1 MGRIKEHHALG
12 KDLMRKQANEMRTR
26 IFIAGLI
33 LVLVLGLAGCKAKGP
48 ATVAYLPLEYVPE
61 PITMPAL
68 PATPATCPP
77 TAAPSSGKSINLTW
91 MVPDSIPNLDAVLA
105 TFEAQN
111 PQIQV
116 TLLPVKVENYYAAT
130 TGVLAMG
137 CTTPDVLNLR
147 VENSAYYASYG
158 CLASLWNQFTFDEK
172 EDWIQAL
179 RKSGRYAR
187 EQYSAPFDTSVSLLF
202 YNSDLLTAAGIIPPV
217 AGERWTWEKVTDTAK
232 KLTQDKNS
240 DGTPKV
246 WGLAWA
252 GSTAQDFVSLPQS
265 LGGEAIGL
273 DGVTVKGVI
282 DTSAWQDAFTF
293 YSNIFNTWKVS
304 PTDETFNAEEAF
316 LAGKL
321 GMVVANAEDI
331 NRFASA
337 GFSWGVAPYPYFQK
351 GKLVVPT
358 GDWQIGVNA
367 KSPQHDA
374 AMILVHWLT
383 FKVGGEVLWR
393 EGSVSIPPEKNV
405 LNLFMTEPTFE
416 TAPNSYWKT
425 AAKEALIFTLPGP
438 ITPFYQAYDE
448 QLQIAL
454 KELRGGA
461 DPKTTLTNFVDTLS
475 GLMK

>member
-1 MGRIKEHHALG
+1 
-12 KDLMRKQANEMRTR
+12 MRKRNLL
-26 IFIAGLI
+26 IGLVLI
-33 LVLVLGLAGCKAKGP
+33 LVIGLVGCKAKSP

-61 PITMPAL
+61 PVTMSAL
-68 PATPATCPP
+68 PVTTTACPSA
-77 TAAPSSGKSINLTW
+77 AAPSIGKSFNLTW

-116 TLLPVKVENYYAAT
+116 TLLPVNTENYFAIT
-130 TGVLAMG
+130 TGVLAAG

-147 VENSAYYASYG
+147 VENSTYYASYG
-158 CLASLWNQFTFDEK
+158 WLASLWNQFTFDEK

-187 EQYSAPFDTSVSLLF
+187 EQYSAPLDTSVSLLF
-202 YNSDLLTAAGIIPPV
+202 YNNDLLTAAGIAPPV
-217 AGERWTWEKVTDTAK
+217 AGERWTWEKVADAAK
-232 KLTQDKNS
+232 RIIQDKYS

-246 WGLAWA
+246 WGFAWA
-252 GSTAQDFVSLPQS
+252 GTSAQDFVSLPQS
-265 LGGEAIGL
+265 LGGDAIGL

-293 YSNIFNTWKVS
+293 YSNVFNAWKVS
-304 PTDETFNAEEAF
+304 PMDETFNAEEAF

-321 GMVVANAEDI
+321 GMVVANADDI
-331 NRFASA
+331 NKFASA
-337 GFSWGVAPYPYFQK
+337 GFSWGVSPYPYFQK

-367 KSPQHDA
+367 KSTQHDA
-374 AMILVHWLT
+374 AMTLVHWLT

-393 EGSVSIPPEKNV
+393 EGSVSLPPEKNV
-405 LNLFMTEPTFE
+405 LNLFAAEPTYE
-416 TAPNSYWKT
+416 TAPLSYWKT
-425 AAKEALIFTLPGP
+425 AATEALVFTLPGP

-448 QLQIAL
+448 QLQNAL
-454 KELRGGA
+454 RELRGGA
-461 DPKTTLTNFVDTLS
+461 DPKTTLTNFADTLS